1 MLLCH
6 GETRIAD
13 LVCSAA
19 MPLEQTTLSTLAV
32 ALAVALV
39 LLAIWVAWLQRSHAL
54 LRRRLTRLVGD
65 SEGAG
70 LDEVLDRQ
78 FRRLAA
84 TDLIVAHVGFGQH
97 QSRLRV
103 GGVQTQIAIKLSS
116 GLRPGCMSN

>member
-1 MLLCH
+1 
-6 GETRIAD
+6 
-13 LVCSAA
+13 
-19 MPLEQTTLSTLAV
+19 MPFEQTTLSTLTI

-78 FRRLAA
+78 FRRLDSVAERLVEIYRQA
-84 TDLIVAHVGFGQH
+84 TA
-97 QSRLRV
+97 
-103 GGVQTQIAIKLSS
+103 
-116 GLRPGCMSN
+116 